1 MNEIINELNDA
12 VIFWLNWFLISR
24 HCNENTLSGKII
36 EITRHLLVLIPY
48 FWGSAYPFGV
58 KLSVSMYVGSA
69 HVFFHFPLSA
79 VISPSHIIFQTII
92 TWWWNLF
99 FCQFNN
105 LNLYQRADSARV
117 NNSNYTNRNFKQKD
131 FNSNMIIAICLCGL
145 LFTASST
152 CQFTWFDI
160 RKHTV
165 RKHFLADLMN
175 KHYIFS
181 LQCNWYG
188 NECETGCNMIH
199 RKGVCEATERCNI
212 CIDVTKAQGRKIARE
227 PWHYNLIAFLWH
239 KHPQKPLTVVIFLS
253 SSSKYKW

>member
-1 MNEIINELNDA
+1 MSL
-12 VIFWLNWFLISR
+12 
-24 HCNENTLSGKII
+24 
-36 EITRHLLVLIPY
+36 
-48 FWGSAYPFGV
+48 
-58 KLSVSMYVGSA
+58 
-69 HVFFHFPLSA
+69 
-79 VISPSHIIFQTII
+79 SHIFGALPTPAE
-92 TWWWNLF
+92 WNWVCLCMWVQHMFSFISLYQLSSLLPISSFRQLLHDDETYF

-165 RKHFLADLMN
+165 RKHYLADLMN

-181 LQCNWYG
+181 WQCNWYG

-227 PWHYNLIAFLWH
+227 PWHYNLMRFYDTNIH
-239 KHPQKPLTVVIFLS
+239 KNH
-253 SSSKYKW
+253 